1 MCRRPA
7 KKPDKSSKI
16 AHLRLNRA
24 SLLDD
29 ATASVATQL
38 VTEPEP
44 VALSWLPDTG
54 SDVDA
59 IGTQHLDQL
68 GGFVKNLLDD
78 IDDVR
83 TGDGASL
90 TPVGK
95 ISATLSCGPN
105 QHTSTIH
112 VYDGLSDALL
122 SRSSLHVLGYLPS
135 GWPKQIAAVQQVVPP
150 VVPDAPADKV
160 VSKATDSETMRAEL
174 LAEFA
179 DVFDDSVL
187 KPMLGGPMEIRV
199 RADAKPVAVYHARQI
214 LHAYRDQ
221 VKSHLDDMVRDAIN
235 EEVTEPSAWCH
246 PIVIVDKKGTNE
258 KRLTVDFKKLN
269 DQVER
274 PAHPAPSPR
283 VAVSSIG
290 NARYF
295 TKLDARHGYWQVTL
309 SEASHPLTTF
319 MTHWGRYRYLRNPQ
333 GLVSAG
339 DEFNHRTDTGFAHI
353 SQFQKVVH
361 DCLIYGNDLPTHRSH
376 VRDVLLCSRENGIT
390 LSANKFVFGMPAIEF
405 CGYRISADGWTVVDA
420 KVKAI
425 SQFPAPSNRTDL
437 RSFTGLISQC
447 GEFTPHLSEHAA
459 PLCPLLKT
467 SNEFVWDSVH
477 TDTVNAAKAELLSP
491 STLSFF
497 QRDQPLRLETDASA
511 LHGLGYVLWQLQDGK
526 WRILQCG
533 SRFLSD
539 PESWYAVI
547 ELELLAVVW
556 AVKKCSLYLPGTLF
570 EVATDHRPLTS
581 IINSYSLDQIE
592 NFRLQRLVMKL
603 CPYQLHATWR
613 KGTDN
618 AFADALS
625 RNPVDDPTPDDE
637 LGEHPALRTPVIRAC
652 IREDTEGQIA
662 NLQFAELQE
671 AARADSDYQALLV
684 TVRNGFPD
692 DKRDVCP
699 AAQPYWT
706 VCHHLTVN
714 QDLVLKGP
722 RIVVPRSL
730 RRSVLDD
737 LHAAHQGLNHTKAR
751 APQVGYWPQLSN
763 DIDNIVRSCA
773 ECRHHA
779 PFQVKELLL
788 ATEDRCPALLFEST
802 SADLFK

>member
-1 MCRRPA
+1 MSDAAAPSVPSADIAALADLFKKQMEAANEREKRLDAIITGLTQQSQPRSSPAPPAPKPVAAERPMLLSSASLSEFAAWQELWEDFSRCQHLTAQSRETRVSAIRQCLDEDLRRFIREGTIVIATNPDACDVLEAVKQFLRRQRNPILDRIEFYKRTQQKGELFDGFHTSLKELFNTCDFVEHELCSACSARACSTCKTDLARVHADMMRDRIVIGILDDTTRHKLLSTSDLILEATVNVCRAEEAATQTSHHIPTAGQVNAARKSSYQRAKLASQPPVEAKHTSARDKCRNCGRTAHTKSPCPAINKVCLNCNGTGHFRAMCRRPA

-29 ATASVATQL
+29 ATVSVATQL

-68 GGFVKNLLDD
+68 GGFVENLLDD

-83 TGDGASL
+83 TADGASL

-112 VYDGLSDALL
+112 VYDGLTDALL
-122 SRSSLHVLGYLPS
+122 SRSSLHALGYLPS
-135 GWPKQIAAVQQVVPP
+135 GWPKQIAAVQQVVPS

-199 RADAKPVAVYHARQI
+199 RADAKPVAAYHARQI
-214 LHAYRDQ
+214 PHAYRDQ
-221 VKSHLDDMVRDAIN
+221 VKSQLDDMVQDAII

-283 VAVSSIG
+283 DAVSSVG

-295 TKLDARHGYWQVTL
+295 TKLDARHGYWQVPL
-309 SEASHPLTTF
+309 SEASRPLTTF
-319 MTHWGRYRYLRNPQ
+319 MTPWGRYRYLRNPQ

-339 DEFNHRTDTGFAHI
+339 DEFNRRTDAAFAHI
-353 SQFQKVVH
+353 SQFQKVVD
-361 DCLIYGNDLPTHRSH
+361 DCLVYDNDLNTHRSH
-376 VRDVLLCSRENGIT
+376 VRDVLLCARENGIT
-390 LSANKFVFGMPAIEF
+390 LSAKKFVFGMPAVEF
-405 CGYRISADGWTVVDA
+405 CGYRISADGWTVDDA

-437 RSFTGLISQC
+437 RSFMGLINQC

-459 PLCPLLKT
+459 PLRPLLKT

-477 TDTVNAAKAELLSP
+477 TDAVNAA
-491 STLSFF
+491 
-497 QRDQPLRLETDASA
+497 
-511 LHGLGYVLWQLQDGK
+511 
-526 WRILQCG
+526 
-533 SRFLSD
+533 
-539 PESWYAVI
+539 
-547 ELELLAVVW
+547 
-556 AVKKCSLYLPGTLF
+556 
-570 EVATDHRPLTS
+570 
-581 IINSYSLDQIE
+581 
-592 NFRLQRLVMKL
+592 
-603 CPYQLHATWR
+603 
-613 KGTDN
+613 
-618 AFADALS
+618 
-625 RNPVDDPTPDDE
+625 
-637 LGEHPALRTPVIRAC
+637 
-652 IREDTEGQIA
+652 
-662 NLQFAELQE
+662 
-671 AARADSDYQALLV
+671 
-684 TVRNGFPD
+684 
-692 DKRDVCP
+692 
-699 AAQPYWT
+699 
-706 VCHHLTVN
+706 
-714 QDLVLKGP
+714 
-722 RIVVPRSL
+722 
-730 RRSVLDD
+730 
-737 LHAAHQGLNHTKAR
+737 
-751 APQVGYWPQLSN
+751 
-763 DIDNIVRSCA
+763 
-773 ECRHHA
+773 
-779 PFQVKELLL
+779 
-788 ATEDRCPALLFEST
+788 
-802 SADLFK
+802 